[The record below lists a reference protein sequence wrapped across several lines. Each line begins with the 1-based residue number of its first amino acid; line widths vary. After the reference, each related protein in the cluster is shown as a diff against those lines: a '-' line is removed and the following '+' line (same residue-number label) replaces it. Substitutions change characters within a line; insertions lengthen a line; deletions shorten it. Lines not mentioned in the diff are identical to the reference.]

1 MINWSPVISSSWEI
15 IRNFEHNSAHFE
27 VRKVNWQS
35 GDGVKARLLL
45 LSFKLISGR
54 DKIKFFCSS
63 AFDNS
68 LLGKMVGA
76 SGCQLM
82 FIWNQFGCKRIQCPR
97 TSFKVILFGL
107 TRDSKKFS
115 NLSPFFIKRQVPVQS
130 CRTSPKFLIS
140 WINSQVNSTPALGIV
155 LQFQDA
161 EAKELL
167 QMFSCTFGFNFPIIS
182 NPIWQDLLRSQSFW
196 LLPRHSLSNRS
207 LQESPGEVINQM
219 ELTWKLS

>member
-1 MINWSPVISSSWEI
+1 MFFNAFLSERLFVRRGSAGSTMIGGETCKDARTKRFFRREPSQSLVRNTNDAMINWSPVISSSWEI

-107 TRDSKKFS
+107 TRNSKKF
-115 NLSPFFIKRQVPVQS
+115 
-130 CRTSPKFLIS
+130 
-140 WINSQVNSTPALGIV
+140 
-155 LQFQDA
+155 
-161 EAKELL
+161 
-167 QMFSCTFGFNFPIIS
+167 
-182 NPIWQDLLRSQSFW
+182 
-196 LLPRHSLSNRS
+196 
-207 LQESPGEVINQM
+207 
-219 ELTWKLS
+219 